1 MNYANEAH
9 RLIHLANVG
18 PTALADATGQAK
30 STAAAWRDGKKKP
43 GTPEARVAIEREFGI
58 PRESWELR
66 AGFFQTD
73 GQLQLWLMLDPRCRG
88 CDGHC
93 GEAGR
98 ASCPVDAEQ
107 AATPP
112 DAA

>member
-9 RLIHLANVG
+9 RLIHLLNVG
-18 PTALADATGQAK
+18 PTALRDATGQAK

-43 GTPEARVAIEREFGI
+43 GTPEARVAIELALRI
-58 PRESWELR
+58 PREAWDLR
-66 AGFFQTD
+66 PGRFQTE
-73 GQLQLWLMLDPRCRG
+73 GQLQLWLVLDPRCRG

-98 ASCPVDAEQ
+98 APCPVDAERE
-107 AATPP
+107 AAG
-112 DAA
+112 AA